1 MKRVGT
7 TVAVLSLAAFLGIG
21 AAAEVPENIKAL
33 VRKNCIGCH
42 KGKNP
47 PKGLNL
53 EPANL
58 AAVIDS
64 PSSEAPGSRI
74 IDSRSPETS
83 YLLKKVRRQKDIA
96 GRPMPPGKA
105 LTKEE
110 VGALEAW
117 IAGLK

>member
-1 MKRVGT
+1 MKRI
-7 TVAVLSLAAFLGIG
+7 AAIIAAFALAVVLGIG
-21 AAAEVPENIKAL
+21 AAADVPENVKSL
-33 VRKNCIGCH
+33 VQKNCIGCH

-58 AAVIDS
+58 ATVIDA
-64 PSSEAPGSRI
+64 PSSEVPGAKI
-74 IDSRSPETS
+74 IDSRSPEAS
-83 YLLKKVRRQKDIA
+83 YLLKKVRREKDIA

-105 LTKEE
+105 LTAEE
-110 VGALEAW
+110 LRTLEDW